1 LIGWLV
7 GWWAVVGSVC
17 ACCSD
22 PPLQVLVT
30 GASAGFRDGKFT
42 GGWWNVKNSW
52 GDWGDGGYIKIEMD
66 YDPGAKGCV
75 C

>member
-1 LIGWLV
+1 
-7 GWWAVVGSVC
+7 
-17 ACCSD
+17 
-22 PPLQVLVT
+22 VLVT

-66 YDPGAKGCV
+66 FDPGAKG
-75 C
+75 